1 MAHYPKP
8 NTKPNPK
15 PGPKANPTP
24 NPKQVSA
31 ISSSKLPAWK
41 RPVMNADVARIYN
54 EHAAPIFRKARPA
67 RPHARPHARPACP
80 HARPHARPARPHA
93 RPHARP
99 ACPRLP
105 GHTSGRA
112 EDTRRRCPP
121 RKPAESQPHP
131 HRASPPPP
139 TQLGIEVVDTYSSG
153 LRHPELSADGVH
165 FPGAPRAH
173 AAYVRTRRTPSCQA
187 RGVHT
192 AHAIHL
198 PCTASLQAR
207 SRGSTRRSSCAP
219 CATHQ

>member
-80 HARPHARPARPHA
+80 
-93 RPHARP
+93 
-99 ACPRLP
+99 RLP

-139 TQLGIEVVDTYSSG
+139 RSWASRWWTPTRAASATPSS
-153 LRHPELSADGVH
+153 
-165 FPGAPRAH
+165 PRTACTSQ
-173 AAYVRTRRTPSCQA
+173 ARRVRTLHTCAHDARPAARRAVCTLRMRYTYRA
-187 RGVHT
+187 RPLSRRALAAARAGVP
-192 AHAIHL
+192 AHRVR
-198 PCTASLQAR
+198 PTNEQPAR
-207 SRGSTRRSSCAP
+207 
-219 CATHQ
+219 

>member
-15 PGPKANPTP
+15 PGPKPNPTP

-31 ISSSKLPAWK
+31 ISSSRLPAWK

-54 EHAAPIFRKARPA
+54 ERAAPIFRQARPTC
-67 RPHARPHARPACP
+67 RHARPACR
-80 HARPHARPARPHA
+80 HARL
-93 RPHARP
+93 
-99 ACPRLP
+99 RLP
-105 GHTSGRA
+105 GHSRGCAVDMQRKC
-112 EDTRRRCPP
+112 RP
-121 RKPAESQPHP
+121 RPPAESHPHP
-131 HRASPPPP
+131 RRACPHPP
-139 TQLGIEVVDTYSSG
+139 QLGIEVVDTYSSG

-192 AHAIHL
+192 AHAIH
-198 PCTASLQAR
+198 
-207 SRGSTRRSSCAP
+207 
-219 CATHQ
+219 